1 MDMSPDEMADN
12 LIPVEIGSRGSSN
25 PYVRYIVHAPDPR
38 LAGALPQ
45 FSSLPSLSSLPEAER
60 RRGKI
65 A

>member
-1 MDMSPDEMADN
+1 MDMTPDKMADD

-25 PYVRYIVHAPDPR
+25 PYVRYTVHAPDRR
-38 LAGALPQ
+38 LAGALPRVG
-45 FSSLPSLSSLPEAER
+45 LVPPGSSLPEAED